1 MKKPRKPD
9 AGWSPF
15 SPPRPPVEPQKI
27 IEGKLLLTTLLSV
40 SLGDFVKIPDEYVKP
55 SLRICVVNYS
65 DDYVDIRLYEETS
78 GVNGNYKNEMRAY
91 RRKMASYREL
101 KEAWDKNYERYQKC
115 LEYEKWQTYQRLKEE
130 FGES

>member
-9 AGWSPF
+9 AGWNQF
-15 SPPRPPVEPQKI
+15 SPPTPPSEPQKTV
-27 IEGKLLLTTLLSV
+27 EGKLLLTTLLSV
-40 SLGDFVKIPDEYVKP
+40 PLGDFVKIPDEYVKP
-55 SLRICVVNYS
+55 SLRICVVNHS

-91 RRKMASYREL
+91 HRKMASYRKL

-115 LEYEKWQTYQRLKEE
+115 LEYEKWMTYQRLKEE